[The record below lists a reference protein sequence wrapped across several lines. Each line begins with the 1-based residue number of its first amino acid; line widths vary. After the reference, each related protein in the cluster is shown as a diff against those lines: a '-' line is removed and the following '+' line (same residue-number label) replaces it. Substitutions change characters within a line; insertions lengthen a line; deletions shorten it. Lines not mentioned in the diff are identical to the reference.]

1 MAWPLSWPALRDTL
15 GARHIDP
22 RQQQPFT
29 LVAPLLRAALVLGAA
44 GGFVLASVL
53 SLSLALQAPLGP
65 WWMALAQAHGR
76 LQVFGWAGL
85 FVLGVAFHFLPRLRG
100 APLRWPWA
108 VPWILV
114 AQVAGLVLRGLSQPL
129 LALAPGT
136 TLWQAALVLSGVLEA
151 VGLGLA
157 VVVLVGTA
165 TQPGAP
171 ALRARPALWSVW
183 PFLICVGSSLALG
196 ALVNLVNVW
205 QAAAGVG
212 IIPAVGDDASVTLG
226 LLGFLTPMALAMS
239 ARALPLYAGLE
250 SISRRIL
257 WPTAFAYIAGL
268 ALTLA
273 GILGE
278 SGGPWAGESATRVG
292 GAGQALLG
300 LTLIGFIALVA
311 RLMAARG
318 RLPNRVR
325 ELAPAPEKAAH
336 AYVRHISDERA
347 RFGPYVALIASAYI
361 WAFIGGALLLVDGA
375 AVALGG
381 FAPITLDAARHSLA
395 VGFIALL
402 LGGVATRMIPGFS
415 GGSIATPRLVTALLW
430 LGNSA
435 ALLRVGSL
443 VIAPALAAAGSGGA
457 MLDSALFGRS
467 GPIGLAYAICR
478 AITLWPA
485 LPLKPRAASPEKRAG
500 QAPAEETEVK
510 GAQLAR

>member
-1 MAWPLSWPALRDTL
+1 MAWPLSWAALR
-15 GARHIDP
+15 GAFSSQHVDP
-22 RQQQPFT
+22 RQQQPFA
-29 LVAPLLRAALVLGAA
+29 LVAPLLRAALLLGAA

-114 AQVAGLVLRGLSQPL
+114 AQVVGLLLRGLSQPL

-136 TLWQAALVLSGVLEA
+136 LIWQAALILSGLLEA

-157 VVVLVGTA
+157 VVLLVGTA
-165 TQPGAP
+165 TQLGAP

-183 PFLICVGSSLALG
+183 PFLICVGSSLALA

-205 QAAAGVG
+205 QAATGVG
-212 IIPAVGDDASVTLG
+212 IISAVGDDASVTLG

-257 WPTAFAYIAGL
+257 WPTAFAYVAGL
-268 ALTLA
+268 ALTLV

-278 SGGPWAGESATRVG
+278 PGGVWAGESATRVG

-300 LTLIGFIALVA
+300 LTLIGFIGLVA

-325 ELAPAPEKAAH
+325 ELAPTPDKAAH
-336 AYVRHISDERA
+336 AYTRHISDERA
-347 RFGPYVALIASAYI
+347 RFGPYVGLIASAYV
-361 WAFIGGALLLVDGA
+361 WAFIAGALLLLDGA

-381 FAPITLDAARHSLA
+381 LAPITLDAARHSLA

-402 LGGVATRMIPGFS
+402 LGGVSVRMIPGFS

-443 VIAPALAAAGSGGA
+443 LIAPALASMGSGGA
-457 MLDSALFGRS
+457 ALDSALFGVS
-467 GPIGLAYAICR
+467 GPIGLTYAICL

-485 LPLKPRAASPEKRAG
+485 LPLKPRASAAG
-500 QAPAEETEVK
+500 TSVTQAPVDGKETS